1 MNDAMEKVKEKP
13 NRLLLTMK
21 YLWEKTDIDHPA
33 SVRDIAAY
41 LEENGLTA
49 TRKTIYHD
57 VEQLRAAGWISIAAM
72 RIKTFT
78 TLTGE
83 SLSCRR

>member
-1 MNDAMEKVKEKP
+1 MDMKKEKP

-21 YLWEKTDIDHPA
+21 YLWEKTGIDHPA

-57 VEQLRAAGWISIAAM
+57 VEQLRAAGLYIDC
-72 RIKTFT
+72 RN
-78 TLTGE
+78 E
-83 SLSCRR
+83 ELSNVHRTS